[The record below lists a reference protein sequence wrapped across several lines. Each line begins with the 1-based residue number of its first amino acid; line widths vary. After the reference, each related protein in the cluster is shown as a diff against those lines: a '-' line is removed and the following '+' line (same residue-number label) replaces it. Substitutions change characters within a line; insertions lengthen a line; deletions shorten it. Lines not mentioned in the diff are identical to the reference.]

1 MPSTRS
7 FIYAKKY
14 YQAIMLIKNDNI
26 YSKTNNDVDELQ
38 VKENLSLESEAK
50 RKKNII
56 KSTLNQMQNF

>member
-1 MPSTRS
+1 MQ
-7 FIYAKKY
+7 KKY

-56 KSTLNQMQNF
+56 QSTLNQMQNF

>member
-1 MPSTRS
+1 MQ
-7 FIYAKKY
+7 KKY

-50 RKKNII
+50 RKKYY
-56 KSTLNQMQNF
+56 

>member
-1 MPSTRS
+1 MQ
-7 FIYAKKY
+7 KKY

>member
-1 MPSTRS
+1 MQ
-7 FIYAKKY
+7 KKY

-56 KSTLNQMQNF
+56 KSTLNQMQNL

>member
-1 MPSTRS
+1 
-7 FIYAKKY
+7 
-14 YQAIMLIKNDNI
+14 MLIKNDNI